1 MAMSLPLS
9 NMKKNL
15 EELVSI
21 IIEEHISRMKLDR
34 LFLFGFTED
43 KNKRLLEIR
52 EFLKEESDIAFIT
65 GIEDSNISDK
75 FGDKITDVVSI
86 YDTEELGMLFNCINL
101 VLNDRNLED
110 TKY

>member
-9 NMKKNL
+9 NMKKDV

-21 IIEEHISRMKLDR
+21 IIEEHISRMKLDG

-65 GIEDSNISDK
+65 GIEDSNISGK
-75 FGDKITDVVSI
+75 FGDAWT
-86 YDTEELGMLFNCINL
+86 FW
-101 VLNDRNLED
+101 
-110 TKY
+110 